1 MKKTVLKILTFF
13 LVGVLVLF
21 QYRLWFAKDGVAG
34 AWRLR
39 HLISEQN
46 KSNQDW
52 QSKNNHLRAEIQNL
66 KQGGEAIEAHARD
79 DIGMIKQGEVFYRTV
94 VMEKP
99 GIAKK
104 P

>member
-1 MKKTVLKILTFF
+1 MKKTALKILTVF
-13 LVGVLVLF
+13 LVVVLLLF

-39 HLISEQN
+39 QLISAQD
-46 KSNQDW
+46 KTNQAW

-79 DIGMIKQGEVFYRTV
+79 DIGMIKQGEVFYRTIV
-94 VMEKP
+94 PEKP
-99 GIAKK
+99 GIVKK
-104 P
+104 I